1 MYVHTYICD
10 FSVYPLTPLC
20 IGMLRLPCIRCFMCM
35 FPPYV
40 FLSSAYP
47 SKSICPFACI
57 YFPCVGYGW
66 IAADGLLVSYL
77 VAVEL
82 LLWAGRGGL
91 AADFSVRV
99 GYCGL
104 VVVDQSLW
112 VCSRG

>member
-1 MYVHTYICD
+1 
-10 FSVYPLTPLC
+10 
-20 IGMLRLPCIRCFMCM
+20 MCM

-77 VAVEL
+77 VAVDL
-82 LLWAGRGGL
+82 LLWTGRGGL
-91 AADFSVRV
+91 AADCSVRV
-99 GYCGL
+99 GYCG
-104 VVVDQSLW
+104 VVVVGQSLW